1 MMTTATT
8 EIDESLYRLSRLLGS
23 RRVFSRLADAA
34 GVDLSQQAIQ
44 VLRVLDRNDALSV
57 AEVARAA
64 HMDNGAVS
72 RQLATLEERGLASRR
87 PSAAHGSVVLVTAT
101 TRGERVVAQVNAVQD
116 RHLGEALTGWSNDDR
131 AELGRLLARLVSD
144 LQETPYHPA

>member
-1 MMTTATT
+1 MTTATT
-8 EIDESLYRLSRLLGS
+8 EIDKGLHRLSRLLGS

-64 HMDNGAVS
+64 NMDTGAVS
-72 RQLATLEERGLASRR
+72 RQLVTLEERGFASRR

-101 TRGERVVAQVNAVQD
+101 ARGERVLAHVNAVQD
-116 RHLGEALTGWSNDDR
+116 RHLREALSGWSDDDR
-131 AELGRLLARLVSD
+131 AELGRLLARLVLD
-144 LQETPYHPA
+144 LQGTPYHPT